1 MAINQVKL
9 QISHDVPV
17 NRLEHQLEIGNE
29 KALDD
34 LGIEKIHIRFNG
46 HYHVEIKQKSPD
58 EVIVIITS
66 GGVSREIDLQT
77 FQHLITMNY

>member
-9 QISHDVPV
+9 KLSHDIPL
-17 NRLEHQLEIGNE
+17 NRLENQLEIGNE
-29 KALDD
+29 IALDD

-46 HYHVEIKQKSPD
+46 HYHVEIKQKHPD
-58 EVIVIITS
+58 EVILIITS
-66 GGVSREIDLQT
+66 GGVSREIDPQT